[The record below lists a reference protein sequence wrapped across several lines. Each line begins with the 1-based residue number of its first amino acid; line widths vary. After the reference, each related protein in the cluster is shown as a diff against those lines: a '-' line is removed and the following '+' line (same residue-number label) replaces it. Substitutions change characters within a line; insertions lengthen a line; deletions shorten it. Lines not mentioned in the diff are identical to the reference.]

1 MGAREAGVGVADAL
15 DVDVPDVLIVG
26 GGPGGLF
33 AAERFARAGHRV
45 LVCEEHETIGEPVH
59 CTGIVAADSFE
70 EFDLPRDSVL
80 NALTRVT
87 FVSPSLMPIGYTT
100 PKPEAVVID
109 RGRFDRALADRAQR
123 AGAELRTGARVTD
136 LEIDDRG
143 ARARVGGV
151 SVRARL
157 VVLACG
163 AAYRAQR
170 RFGLG
175 LPGSFLHTA
184 QIEVPAARLGDVEVH
199 FGQDVAPA
207 GFAWAV
213 PVERPSGPHVRIGV
227 MTSHDAPRCFRQM
240 LARVAASW
248 GVESGAATP
257 RLKILPLA
265 AIGRTHGT
273 RLLVVGDAAGLVKPT
288 TGGGIY
294 YSVLSA
300 ALAAETGHRAL
311 LRNRFDA
318 ASLAPYESAWRARL
332 ARELVAQQALRR
344 AAVAMSDTD
353 IDQLFDLARTDGV
366 MPLVR
371 KTARFNEHRHLIRAL
386 FKHPP
391 ARRILFRALVA

>member
-1 MGAREAGVGVADAL
+1 MGAREAGLDIVDA
-15 DVDVPDVLIVG
+15 LIVG

-33 AAERFARAGHRV
+33 AADRLARRGHRV
-45 LVCEEHETIGEPVH
+45 LVCEEHGTIGEPVH
-59 CTGIVAADSFE
+59 CTGIVAADSFD
-70 EFDLPRDSVL
+70 EFDLPRDTVL

-87 FVSPSLMPIGYTT
+87 FVSPSLVPIGYTT
-100 PKPEAVVID
+100 PRPEAVVID
-109 RGRFDRALADRAQR
+109 RGRFDRALADRARR
-123 AGAELRTGARVTD
+123 AGAEVRTGVRVTD
-136 LEIDDRG
+136 LEIDDQGVR
-143 ARARVGGV
+143 ARAGGV

-170 RFGLG
+170 RLGLG

-184 QIEVPAARLGDVEVH
+184 QSEMPAARLGDVEVH

-227 MTSHDAPRCFRQM
+227 MTSHDAPRYFRQM
-240 LARVAASW
+240 LARVAAPW
-248 GVESGAATP
+248 GVAPDAARP
-257 RLKILPLA
+257 RLKILPLGV
-265 AIGRTHGT
+265 IGRTHAT

-294 YSVLSA
+294 YSILSA
-300 ALAAETGHRAL
+300 ALAAETADRAL
-311 LRNRFDA
+311 LRDRLDA

-332 ARELVAQQALRR
+332 ASELNAQHALRR

-353 IDQLFDLARTDGV
+353 IDRLFDLARTDGV